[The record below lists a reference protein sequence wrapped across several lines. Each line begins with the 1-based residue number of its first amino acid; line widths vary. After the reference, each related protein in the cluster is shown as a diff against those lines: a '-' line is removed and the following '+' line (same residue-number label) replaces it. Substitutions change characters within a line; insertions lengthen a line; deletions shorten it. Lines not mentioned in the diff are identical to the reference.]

1 MADHPLA
8 GVGGKPL
15 IGVPSSNQAFVGRII
30 IELFE
35 NSQSDVEQSR
45 QAEADASGLVL
56 SVNPGLGTNITKA
69 ELLQRLA
76 AAFPLRAA
84 KEIQLEERR
93 RKIAQDQGGIYE

>member
-15 IGVPSSNQAFVGRII
+15 IGVPSSNQIFVGRII

-35 NSQSDVEQSR
+35 NTQSTVEQSK
-45 QAEADASGLVL
+45 QVEADASSIAL
-56 SVNPGLGTNITKA
+56 SVSPGLGTNTTKT

-76 AAFPLRAA
+76 ASFPLRAA